1 MTLSEQTGKRNGAL
15 ALVRAVREAR
25 IVPPLR
31 KLIVFVLAT
40 YADPDGTSICP
51 SLKTVGELTG
61 LDVRSVRRHIR
72 ALEAEGIL
80 VQTKRASRTRG
91 AEFRLMRD
99 ALKADSRVRFRDPP
113 DTPETPK
120 PDSGIPADA
129 PKPDSGAPKPDSRV
143 RQPAYLKNRKPGA
156 PFASPAVGQAHAAPP
171 KKRPPTGWPQ
181 DELEKAIASLETDLA
196 SGLGNAKERK
206 TLSTTLE
213 DYRAEL
219 AERMEN
225 AA

>member
-120 PDSGIPADA
+120 PDSGVPADA

-143 RQPAYLKNRKPGA
+143 RQPVYLKNRKPGA
-156 PFASPAVGQAHAAPP
+156 PFASPAVGQAHAAP
-171 KKRPPTGWPQ
+171 KKRPRTGLPK
-181 DELEKAIASLETDLA
+181 EKLETAIATLETDLA
-196 SGLGNAKERK
+196 AGLGNARERK
-206 TLSTTLE
+206 TLSTILD

-219 AERMEN
+219 AEILEN
-225 AA
+225 TA